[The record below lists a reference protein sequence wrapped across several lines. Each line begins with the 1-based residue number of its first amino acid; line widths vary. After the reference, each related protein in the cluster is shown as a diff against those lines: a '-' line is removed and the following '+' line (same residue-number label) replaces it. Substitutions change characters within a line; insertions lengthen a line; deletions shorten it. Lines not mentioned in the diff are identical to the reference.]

1 MTRSAQHAV
10 TCKNRYLQC
19 DVTRDRVRLAICF
32 RANQP
37 NFVLD
42 SSFIEK
48 ESLWP
53 KIAQKKNALQI
64 ATRSKFVWSLCRT

>member
-10 TCKNRYLQC
+10 TRKNRYLQC

-48 ESLWP
+48 ESL
-53 KIAQKKNALQI
+53 
-64 ATRSKFVWSLCRT
+64 

>member
-53 KIAQKKNALQI
+53 KIAQKKERVTNCNAFQI
-64 ATRSKFVWSLCRT
+64 RLVFV